1 MCKNFSDGLTWL
13 AMPDIMT
20 RLAIIEDPLQTDG
33 RIRKL
38 FDKIRVPK
46 KDGRPVY
53 YGFNTDQLARFFHL
67 HLPLESHHFNGV
79 GRMRHR
85 GILLDEVRLQS
96 DYSLTIPP
104 EMRDF
109 MLKTTRQVE
118 ELQIK
123 IATLG

>member
-20 RLAIIEDPLQTDG
+20 RLTIIEDPLQTDG

-67 HLPLESHHFNGV
+67 HLPLETHHFNAS

-104 EMRDF
+104 EMRVF
-109 MLKTTRQVE
+109 MEKTAFQIEQLQVR
-118 ELQIK
+118 
-123 IATLG
+123 IAALE